1 MPSDRRW
8 ANSGVRFTFAAH
20 GGPREEVARWRG
32 ALVGGRLG
40 PVAWGLCAALG
51 VQSSAESA
59 VF

>member
-8 ANSGVRFTFAAH
+8 ANTGLRFTAAAH
-20 GGPREEVARWRG
+20 GQPREEVARLPGHWSGVR
-32 ALVGGRLG
+32 VGT
-40 PVAWGLCAALG
+40 VAWWLCAALG